1 MEQSDFMSVSR
12 RGGEILG
19 RLEDD
24 MRQNVERSRPECDR
38 LWTPAMPPQFR
49 WLVLTEDLPAA
60 SLGVPATATA
70 NPANFDATANSGYGG
85 YTIDTETTLMV
96 IEATGQRRYGEGA
109 WVLCRPQGTVNS
121 GAWEPITRGGRF
133 YATVQTNNATSPLAA
148 YANFN
153 AVETRD
159 GLVFVQATSVPLM
172 AVDGGA
178 AWQQNFP
185 SLPSIVTGTED
196 SRAGRGV
203 AFFPGDVVALDYDWI
218 GALVIV
224 DMGLHI
230 DAAPGEIKIGPAGWG
245 GFAPGWQACDGSAW
259 PAPNAIMTTPV
270 GTNCVPFGDG
280 SGGAAGSIN
289 YMPGGTALNYFGCTW
304 IQRTS

>member
-70 NPANFDATANSGYGG
+70 RPADFDPMANSGYGG

-121 GAWEPITRGGRF
+121 GAWEPVAAGVGLGS
-133 YATVQTNNATSPLAA
+133 ATLAA
-148 YANFN
+148 TLAYNDAVASVTLLAPRPPSMPPISFAKRAAAERSASSARTLPPPRPAN
-153 AVETRD
+153 APWILLRLVPTRC
-159 GLVFVQATSVPLM
+159 
-172 AVDGGA
+172 
-178 AWQQNFP
+178 
-185 SLPSIVTGTED
+185 
-196 SRAGRGV
+196 RAHQRGRV
-203 AFFPGDVVALDYDWI
+203 
-218 GALVIV
+218 
-224 DMGLHI
+224 
-230 DAAPGEIKIGPAGWG
+230 
-245 GFAPGWQACDGSAW
+245 
-259 PAPNAIMTTPV
+259 
-270 GTNCVPFGDG
+270 
-280 SGGAAGSIN
+280 
-289 YMPGGTALNYFGCTW
+289 
-304 IQRTS
+304 R